1 MSRSA
6 KRPSSRP
13 SFQDAGQR
21 LDEAAR
27 RIEQETENL
36 IRYINDEVV
45 PEVREHSSRGLRRAS
60 KELARFA
67 DYLEQTK
74 KRH

>member
-1 MSRSA
+1 MTRA
-6 KRPSSRP
+6 KRSSSRP
-13 SFQDAGQR
+13 SFQDAGRR

-27 RIEQETENL
+27 RVEQETENL

-45 PEVREHSSRGLRRAS
+45 PQVREHSSRGLRRAS

-67 DYLEQTK
+67 DYLEKTK
-74 KRH
+74 SRR